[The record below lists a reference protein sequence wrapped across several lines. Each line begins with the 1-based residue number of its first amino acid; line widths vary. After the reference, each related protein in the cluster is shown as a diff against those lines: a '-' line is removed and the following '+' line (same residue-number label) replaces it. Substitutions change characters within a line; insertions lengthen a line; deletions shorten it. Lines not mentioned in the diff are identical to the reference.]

1 MDDPDQK
8 VFIWCQAITPGAAV
22 KALDAT
28 ERNPWLP
35 GCGDAPQEECPS
47 RGRLV
52 DPAWRLQA
60 PGCPGQTDFQ
70 SRTQFLTAQSFPSSL
85 KLHGSIWFYLRVD
98 HGD

>member
-52 DPAWRLQA
+52 DLPGDSKLLVAQVRQISNPEHSFLLLNRFQA
-60 PGCPGQTDFQ
+60 
-70 SRTQFLTAQSFPSSL
+70 A
-85 KLHGSIWFYLRVD
+85 
-98 HGD
+98 